1 MRTDENKH
9 GYIRRAMDRDR
20 SVEEMVL
27 KNRRV
32 GGVGGFQVG
41 RDRTA

>member
-1 MRTDENKH
+1 
-9 GYIRRAMDRDR
+9 MDRDR

-41 RDRTA
+41 RDMMG

>member
-1 MRTDENKH
+1 MRPDENELCCV
-9 GYIRRAMDRDR
+9 GRTMDRDR

-41 RDRTA
+41 RDMMG

>member
-1 MRTDENKH
+1 MRPDGNMH
-9 GYIRRAMDRDR
+9 GCIRRTMDRDR

-32 GGVGGFQVG
+32 GGVGGFQVR
-41 RDRTA
+41 RDITA

>member
-1 MRTDENKH
+1 MRPDENEL
-9 GYIRRAMDRDR
+9 GCVGRTMDRDR
-20 SVEEMVL
+20 SVEEMLL

-41 RDRTA
+41 RDMMG

>member
-1 MRTDENKH
+1 
-9 GYIRRAMDRDR
+9 MDRDR

-32 GGVGGFQVG
+32 VGGGGFQVG
-41 RDRTA
+41 KDMVG